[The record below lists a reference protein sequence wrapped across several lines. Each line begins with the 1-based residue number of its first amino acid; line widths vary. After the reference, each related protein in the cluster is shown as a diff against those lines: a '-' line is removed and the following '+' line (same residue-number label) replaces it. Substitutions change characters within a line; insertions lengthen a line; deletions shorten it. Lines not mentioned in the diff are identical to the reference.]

1 MDTVMQEHEIPEA
14 KQCSTVDYSSI
25 YPYEETAVLVE
36 KGLLSFRNTTAK
48 ARNRIQFI
56 GKR

>member
-1 MDTVMQEHEIPEA
+1 MQEHEIPEA

-36 KGLLSFRNTTAK
+36 KGLIKLSEDNSK
-48 ARNRIQFI
+48 
-56 GKR
+56 GK